1 MNVLSF
7 SFWLRVIL
15 YAGGIFISSWLVK
28 LSSAVKT
35 LTQENQQLSRE
46 VSVYKNS
53 LNELQH
59 QWQKMDTAL
68 TENVQLK
75 RGIKEKT
82 DEKRK
87 NIRQSLLSDNCAGT
101 PVPDDVIRLQQ
112 RSVNARQ

>member
-1 MNVLSF
+1 MNLLSF
-7 SFWLRVIL
+7 SFWLRVLL

-28 LSSAVKT
+28 LSSVVEM

-53 LNELQH
+53 MNELQH
-59 QWQKMDTAL
+59 QWKQLDTTL

-75 RGIKEKT
+75 REIKEKA
-82 DEKRK
+82 DDKRK
-87 NIRQSLLSDNCAGT
+87 NIRHSLLSDNCAST